1 MSRDRSLRTTFDGAA
16 SLYQAARPD
25 YPDDLYQ
32 DLVGIAGLTPQ
43 ARLCEVGCG
52 PGKATLPLARAGYA
66 ITAIEL
72 GPELAAEARS
82 NLADFPRVSVVN
94 YSLEDWEPP
103 ADNAF
108 DLVYAATSWHWV
120 DPEIR
125 YRKAAALLR
134 PGGHLAVWGA
144 SHAFPEDFDPFFTDI
159 QAVYEEIGQARG
171 VTWPPPP
178 PEQARD
184 LAADFEA
191 SGLFEAIDVRRYV
204 WSLTYTAD
212 TYIALLDT
220 FSDHI
225 AMERAKRERLNSEVR
240 RLLAER
246 PDGQV
251 TRHWISVFTI
261 GRTTS

>member
-1 MSRDRSLRTTFDGAA
+1 MSRDRTLRTTFDKIAA
-16 SLYQAARPD
+16 GYQDARPD
-25 YPDDLYQ
+25 YLDTLFDDLL
-32 DLVGIAGLTPQ
+32 DIAGLTAP

-52 PGKATLPLARAGYA
+52 PGKATLPLARRGFD
-66 ITAIEL
+66 ITGIEL
-72 GPELAAEARS
+72 GAGLAEQARI
-82 NLADFPRVSVVN
+82 NLADYPAVSVVTS
-94 YSLEDWEPP
+94 SLEEWQPP
-103 ADNAF
+103 AGTAF

-125 YRKAAALLR
+125 YRKAADLLR

-144 SHAFPEDFDPFFTDI
+144 SHAFPEDADPFFTDI

-178 PEQARD
+178 PEKAGD
-184 LAADFEA
+184 LAADFEG
-191 SGLFEAIDVRRYV
+191 SHLFEAIEVRRYV

-225 AMERAKRERLNSEVR
+225 AMERTKRARLDAEIR
-240 RLLAER
+240 RLLDNR
-246 PDGQV
+246 PDGRV
-251 TRHWISVFTI
+251 KRHWISVLTV
-261 GRTTS
+261 GRKKA

>member
-1 MSRDRSLRTTFDGAA
+1 MLFD
-16 SLYQAARPD
+16 D
-25 YPDDLYQ
+25 VID
-32 DLVGIAGLTPQ
+32 VAGLTPT

-52 PGKATLPLARAGYA
+52 PGKATLPLARRGFS

-72 GPELAAEARS
+72 GPDLAEEARA
-82 NLADFPRVSVVN
+82 NLADYPAVEVVTS
-94 YSLEDWEPP
+94 SLEDWQPP
-103 ADNAF
+103 QDAAF

-125 YRKAAALLR
+125 YRKAAELLR
-134 PGGHLAVWGA
+134 PAGHLAVWGA
-144 SHAFPEDFDPFFTDI
+144 SHAFPEDADPFFTDI
-159 QAVYEEIGQARG
+159 QKVYEEIGQARG

-178 PEQARD
+178 PEQAGD

-191 SGLFEAIDVRRYV
+191 SDLFEDIDVRKYV

-225 AMERAKRERLNSEVR
+225 AMEPRKRERLDAEIR

-246 PDGQV
+246 PDGLL
-251 TRHWISVFTI
+251 TRHWISVLTM
-261 GRTTS
+261 GRKKA